1 MLQMTYGG
9 FQLVAYDVN
18 GPLMNDNVQFM
29 ATINN
34 ILAEFGKPI
43 IEAEVLRR
51 SFRQPWTTIFRDAGI
66 TEEQATNDDLYVIYN
81 KIYKSQPPAL
91 PFDGLR
97 DTMRWLRRRRVKLA
111 VISSQQAQ
119 ITLPFLD
126 RSNIIDMFDYFDH
139 SVSNKAEAL
148 ARLCQHYRLGRY
160 QVAYVG
166 DQVDDVKYTKEAGC
180 FSVGF
185 EGGLHTYKML
195 REAGCGFYMW
205 EHSDIKLLFR

>member
-18 GPLMNDNVQFM
+18 GTLMNDNVQFV

-139 SVSNKAEAL
+139 SVS
-148 ARLCQHYRLGRY
+148 
-160 QVAYVG
+160 
-166 DQVDDVKYTKEAGC
+166 
-180 FSVGF
+180 
-185 EGGLHTYKML
+185 
-195 REAGCGFYMW
+195 
-205 EHSDIKLLFR
+205 